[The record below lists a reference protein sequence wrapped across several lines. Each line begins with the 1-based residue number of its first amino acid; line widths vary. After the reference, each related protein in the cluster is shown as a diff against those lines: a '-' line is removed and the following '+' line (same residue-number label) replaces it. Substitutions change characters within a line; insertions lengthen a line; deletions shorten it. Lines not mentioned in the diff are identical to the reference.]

1 MNANSVRLL
10 RKMNKPFLT
19 LNASREVDVAHETS
33 REPIILANGNVDGLV
48 FRLDFEIV
56 LPRVPNPAE
65 I

>member
-1 MNANSVRLL
+1 
-10 RKMNKPFLT
+10 MNKPFLT

-33 REPIILANGNVDGLV
+33 RESIILANGNVDGLV